1 MVDQGECLI
10 VIATYNERETL
21 PPLLE
26 AIFATVP
33 TVDVLV
39 VDDNSPD
46 GTGAW
51 CEEYSRQDPRLRC
64 LHRPSKQGL
73 GSAIIAG
80 LREGIAQ
87 GYRYV
92 LTMDADFSH
101 PPHRLPDLLAAMEP
115 ADGPKVDVAI
125 GSRYIPGGR
134 IEGWPLRRHL
144 MSRAINWFA
153 RLMLGLPVR
162 DCSGNFRC
170 YRAATLAQLDFN
182 EFCSSGYAFFEEILY
197 RLRKIGAVFC
207 EVPITF
213 VDRRKGAS
221 KITWQEGL
229 HAVSVI
235 MKLALNESCRRK
247 KRREKPG
254 LASSKSSAT
263 R

>member
-26 AIFATVP
+26 AIFTTVP

-46 GTGAW
+46 GTGEW
-51 CEEYSRQDPRLRC
+51 CEEYSRRDPRLRC
-64 LHRPSKQGL
+64 LHRPGKQGL

-101 PPHRLPDLLAAMEP
+101 PPERLPDLLAAMEP
-115 ADGPKVDVAI
+115 ANGPKVDVAI
-125 GSRYIPGGR
+125 GSRYVPGGR

-170 YRAATLAQLDFN
+170 YRAATLARLDFS

-197 RLRKIGAVFC
+197 RMRKIGAVFC

-213 VDRRKGAS
+213 VDRREGAS
-221 KITWQEGL
+221 KITWREGL
-229 HAVSVI
+229 QAVAVI
-235 MKLALNESCRRK
+235 VKLALSERCGRRK
-247 KRREKPG
+247 PRKKSIQPSVRE
-254 LASSKSSAT
+254 SAGP
-263 R
+263 